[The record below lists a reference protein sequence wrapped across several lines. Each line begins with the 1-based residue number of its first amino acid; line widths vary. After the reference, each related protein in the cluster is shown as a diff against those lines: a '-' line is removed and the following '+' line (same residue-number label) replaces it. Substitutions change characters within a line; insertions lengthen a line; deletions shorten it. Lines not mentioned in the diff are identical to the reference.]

1 MFIFRFDTGL
11 SIGELEEDM
20 TIPIIPHDTH
30 PQLLTFTGKILVS
43 IVDLPT
49 ILRRFH
55 AKRLSIIVAQ

>member
-20 TIPIIPHDTH
+20 TIPIIPNDTH

-43 IVDLPT
+43 LGIE
-49 ILRRFH
+49 
-55 AKRLSIIVAQ
+55 